1 MIGCANR
8 NKGTLHERCA
18 ARNRDARLRAL
29 LWLNFFVGH
38 VQTGLDCDWR
48 DCTGTRCYFAN
59 GTGGNVVHQ
68 RIRAHFQEEA
78 QMKSNVEASFPM
90 TMRTTRFICRTALAA
105 GSLFGLIIGLVVAPG
120 LRAQVTSGKKPE
132 LPPPFA
138 SKSATNPAEE
148 GKPP

>member
-48 DCTGTRCYFAN
+48 DCTGTRMLLGQWN
-59 GTGGNVVHQ
+59 
-68 RIRAHFQEEA
+68 RR
-78 QMKSNVEASFPM
+78 K
-90 TMRTTRFICRTALAA
+90 RD
-105 GSLFGLIIGLVVAPG
+105 
-120 LRAQVTSGKKPE
+120 
-132 LPPPFA
+132 A
-138 SKSATNPAEE
+138 SKNQGTLSGGSADEKQRRGEFPNDNEDNAIYLPDRAGCGLAVWANHWAGRGT
-148 GKPP
+148 